1 MTETIFRNGRVV
13 LPETIHDGDIVVRD
27 GMIAEIADAGTGA
40 AGIDLEGDWLLPG
53 LVELHTDHI
62 EGHYA
67 PRPKVRWNPSAAA
80 HAHDAQIA
88 SSGITTVL
96 DALRIGMDEDSQLT
110 AEDMKILGDAI
121 ASGQKRGSLRADH
134 YIHLRCE
141 VCAPDVLEGFAMFA
155 DEPLVRLASLMDHT
169 PGQRQFTSMDTY
181 RTYYQ
186 GKTGMSDSE
195 FERFVASRQAR
206 AGDLSDVH
214 RKAIAGMCREKGIVL
229 ASHDDATEA
238 HVAEAADY
246 GVALAEFPTTMEA
259 AAASRAAGL
268 KVLMGAPNIVRGGS
282 HSGNIAAGDLARAG
296 MLDVLSSDY
305 FPFSLLHSIFVM
317 AETVDD
323 ITLPA
328 AVTLVSRNP
337 AEAAGFTDRGA
348 IEAGRRAD
356 LVQVRVDGDHPV
368 VRAVWRQGRRV
379 A

>member
-13 LPETIHDGDIVVRD
+13 LPETIHDGDVVVRD
-27 GMIAEIADAGTGA
+27 GMIAEIADAGIGV

-121 ASGQKRGSLRADH
+121 ASGQERGSLRADH

-323 ITLPA
+323 VTLPA
-328 AVTLVSRNP
+328 AVALVSRNP